1 MEKVDEPPSEDTT
14 NSLQKLFSHL
24 REVLT
29 RLCLGSRKVIVQS
42 EDELKKLIDEGEK
55 LGLIEEN
62 EHEMLKSILEFGD
75 TIVREVMVP
84 RIEMSSLREDASFD
98 QVMDFVIKDGHS
110 RIPVYRDRIDNI
122 VGVLYVKDL
131 LRLHNMDKS
140 NFKVSDIMRPTFFI
154 PETKK
159 ISELLREFQRRKV
172 HLAIAVDEYGGTAG
186 LVTIEDLLEELVGE
200 IEDEYDIDT
209 EKMMTVRENTIMADG
224 RLEIDELEDY
234 YHIPL
239 KSDDYETIGGLIFNL
254 LERVP
259 QQGEQINYHG
269 LRFTIEKVDE
279 RRIHRV
285 KIEKLERAALETF
298 SSSQKNEDA

>member
-1 MEKVDEPPSEDTT
+1 MEKVEPPGEDAA

-29 RLCLGSRKVIVQS
+29 RLCLGSRKTIVQS
-42 EDELKKLIDEGEK
+42 EDELRKVIDEGEK

-98 QVMDFVIKDGHS
+98 YVMDFVIKDGHS
-110 RIPVYRDRIDNI
+110 RIPVYKDRIDNI

-154 PETKK
+154 PESKR

-172 HLAIAVDEYGGTAG
+172 HLAIAIDEYGGTAG

-200 IEDEYDIDT
+200 IEDEYDTGT
-209 EKMMTVRENTIMADG
+209 EKMLTIKENTIIADG
-224 RLEIDELEDY
+224 RLEVDELEDY
-234 YHIPL
+234 YRIPL

-259 QQGEQINYHG
+259 QQGEQITYQG

-285 KIEKLERAALETF
+285 KIERLERAALETF

>member
-1 MEKVDEPPSEDTT
+1 MEKVEPPEEDTT

-29 RLCLGSRKVIVQS
+29 RLCLGSRKAIVQS
-42 EDELKKLIDEGEK
+42 EDELRKLIDEGEK

-62 EHEMLKSILEFGD
+62 EHDMLKSILEFGD

-98 QVMDFVIKDGHS
+98 YVMDFVIKDGHS
-110 RIPVYRDRIDNI
+110 RIPVYSDRIDNI

-154 PETKK
+154 PETKR

-172 HLAIAVDEYGGTAG
+172 HLAIAIDEYGGTAG

-200 IEDEYDIDT
+200 IEDEYDTGT
-209 EKMMTVRENTIMADG
+209 EKMLTIKENTIIADG
-224 RLEIDELEDY
+224 RLEVDELEDY
-234 YHIPL
+234 YRIPL

-259 QQGEQINYHG
+259 QQGEQINYKG
-269 LRFTIEKVDE
+269 LRFTVEKVDE

-285 KIEKLERAALETF
+285 KIERQEGAVLETF

>member
-1 MEKVDEPPSEDTT
+1 MEKVEPPGEDAA

-29 RLCLGSRKVIVQS
+29 RLCLGSRKTIVQS
-42 EDELKKLIDEGEK
+42 EDELRKLIDEGEK

-84 RIEMSSLREDASFD
+84 RIEMSSLREDASYD
-98 QVMDFVIKDGHS
+98 YVMDFVIKDGHS
-110 RIPVYRDRIDNI
+110 RIPVYKDRIDNI

-154 PETKK
+154 PETKR

-172 HLAIAVDEYGGTAG
+172 HLAIAIDEYGGTAG

-200 IEDEYDIDT
+200 IEDEYDTDT
-209 EKMMTVRENTIMADG
+209 EKMLTIKENIIIADG
-224 RLEIDELEDY
+224 RLAVDELEDY
-234 YHIPL
+234 YQIPL

-259 QQGEQINYHG
+259 QQGEQITYQG

-285 KIEKLERAALETF
+285 KIEKLEEDAVLETF